1 MLSRY
6 FNRIICVFPPLT
18 NGQGY
23 GINTAS
29 LDAVATWQ
37 GLPTNWSKPGD
48 ILLIRTGYM
57 KAYRNLTAYEQET
70 MPWNPELGSVGM
82 NASDDSLAWLW
93 EKKLALVGADN
104 PAFESLPMDK
114 SIGGVP
120 RSLHQVFIGG
130 ESHIVPEVGG
140 DADGGVRLGT
150 EYC

>member
-1 MLSRY
+1 MMHSQYLAQSQTSLFRSLS
-6 FNRIICVFPPLT
+6 P
-18 NGQGY
+18 QGY
-23 GINTAS
+23 GINTTS

-82 NASDDSLAWLW
+82 NASDDALAWLW

-114 SIGGVP
+114 SIRGVP

-130 ESHIVPEVGG
+130 ESSDVPQIENS
-140 DADGGVRLGT
+140 DRSLGWG
-150 EYC
+150 

>member
-1 MLSRY
+1 
-6 FNRIICVFPPLT
+6 
-18 NGQGY
+18 
-23 GINTAS
+23 
-29 LDAVATWQ
+29 
-37 GLPTNWSKPGD
+37 
-48 ILLIRTGYM
+48 M

-130 ESHIVPEVGG
+130 ESVMFWKLKVMLMEGLGWGQSIVEFLDLETLAEELHQLNRSTFFITIQNLNIKSGIASPPN
-140 DADGGVRLGT
+140 AMAIL
-150 EYC
+150 